1 MRWLTATL
9 IGLIAAA
16 ILYFGSAA
24 LALRSLAAAAAAG
37 DAGAVIA
44 RTDVPRLR
52 AHLVGQVAAAV
63 LEREGRT
70 RRLSDLERSV
80 IGGVVAS
87 FADAAVAQLTE
98 PAVLAELLRT
108 GRAPAI
114 LSGASPELPSL
125 VRVGEIDLFRLA
137 ARVRPFRPA
146 EIAIRLDA
154 GATPEDYAGV
164 RLRFGGLGW
173 QLSGLDIP
181 RAVLD
186 RLAAAARARPAP

>member
-16 ILYFGSAA
+16 ILYLGSAA
-24 LALRSLAAAAAAG
+24 LALRSLATAAAAG

-63 LEREGRT
+63 LDREGRT

-80 IGGVVAS
+80 IGGVIMAL
-87 FADAAVAQLTE
+87 ADAVVAELTE
-98 PAVLAELLRT
+98 PAVLAEFLRT
-108 GRAPAI
+108 GRPPAI
-114 LSGASPELPSL
+114 VPGGSAELPSL
-125 VRVGEIDLFRLA
+125 ARVGEIGLVRLA

-146 EIAIRLDA
+146 EIAIRLDD
-154 GATPEDYAGV
+154 GARPEDYAGV

-173 QLSGLDIP
+173 QLSGLDVP
-181 RAVLD
+181 RAMLD
-186 RLAAAARARPAP
+186 RVAAAARPRPAP

>member
-9 IGLIAAA
+9 IGLIAAT

-24 LALRSLAAAAAAG
+24 LTLRSLAAAVAAG

-52 AHLVGQVAAAV
+52 SHLVGQVAAAV
-63 LEREGRT
+63 LDREGRT

-80 IGGVVAS
+80 IGGVVVGV
-87 FADAAVAQLTE
+87 ADAVVAELME
-98 PAVLAELLRT
+98 PAVLVELLRT
-108 GRAPAI
+108 GRPPGNAPGG
-114 LSGASPELPSL
+114 LPELPSL
-125 VRVGEIDLFRLA
+125 AGLADIDVWRLA

-146 EIAIRLDA
+146 EIAVRIDR
-154 GATPEDYAGV
+154 GVRPEDYAGV
-164 RLRFGGLGW
+164 RLRLGGLGW
-173 QLSGLDIP
+173 QLSGVDIP
-181 RAVLD
+181 RAALD